1 MGELILNKIIN
12 DTVKQ
17 PLTLLDVDSLPEG
30 VCARLVGASGFTEI
44 TNENGD
50 DIPALA
56 WSTALARPE
65 CQDLIDG
72 RKMWVYCEHPESDEP
87 NPLKAIGC
95 VVSIDVDEE
104 NGVVNSVIDIFDN
117 EDGRRI
123 AQLIKYGSKLGVS
136 ERGRGLYEGGGDFG
150 TVIPD
155 SFYLLGIDVVTCP
168 AYPDAIPQAI
178 AASKNT
184 AILKDLKKMAQ
195 EASPELLKIM
205 SSMKLPKDVSSIVSS
220 RTETPGQKRARAA
233 LRKVQSAVNSEI
245 EEDEGK
251 RILSTSDPINFTV
264 VAEVEFKLVKDHSGL
279 HLTTVNG
286 EEVIPKAGQLLDSG
300 IMDLEVTAT
309 DPNLVHL
316 LPIDLIE
323 DEAAGI
329 IAVNLRRQLAKS
341 RTVVNLAADEEKT
354 ISETVALYGIYDEES
369 GYWFDNEQ
377 VDLKIDS
384 SVKNWVI
391 SSMRDHMSS
400 FERLNAKKSETIR
413 ATKAELA
420 ELRNSSEREIRTS
433 SRNLQKMTA
442 NVRTLT
448 TELAEQKRINSSL
461 RNQSIRSSKQGE
473 TRLSE
478 FQHALVE
485 CLVMITPG
493 SKASDFRINSS
504 TSAVELLNSRKEILK
519 NRAKI
524 NSTPVSIAKDKPIK
538 SSVNPE
544 DEIDSD
550 LLALIGGTGV

>member
-1 MGELILNKIIN
+1 MNKIIN

-30 VCARLVGASGFTEI
+30 VCARFVGASGFTEI

-65 CQDLIDG
+65 CQDLING

-150 TVIPD
+150 TVVPD

-178 AASKNT
+178 AASKNNT
-184 AILKDLKKMAQ
+184 AILKELKEMA
-195 EASPELLKIM
+195 ETASPELLKIM
-205 SSMKLPKDVSSIVSS
+205 SSMKLPKDVSCIVSS
-220 RTETPGQKRARAA
+220 REETPGQKRARAA
-233 LRKVQSAVNSEI
+233 LRKIKSAAVSSEI
-245 EEDEGK
+245 KEEEGK
-251 RILSTSDPINFTV
+251 RILSTTDPVNFTV
-264 VAEVEFKLVKDHSGL
+264 TAEVSFKLIKDHSGL
-279 HLTTVNG
+279 HLTTVDG
-286 EEVIPKAGQLLDSG
+286 KEVIPKADQLIDSG
-300 IMDLEVTAT
+300 ILTLEVTAT
-309 DPNLVHL
+309 DPDLVHL
-316 LPIDLIE
+316 LPSDLIE

-329 IAVNLRRQLAKS
+329 IAVNLRKQLAES
-341 RTVVNLAADEEKT
+341 RTVISLANDEVKT
-354 ISETVALYGIYDEES
+354 IDETIALYGAYDEES
-369 GYWFDNEQ
+369 GYWFDSDQ
-377 VDLKIDS
+377 VNLKIDS
-384 SVKNWVI
+384 SVKSWVI
-391 SSMRDHMSS
+391 SSMKSRISTL
-400 FERLNAKKSETIR
+400 ERLNVKKSEAIR
-413 ATKAELA
+413 SAKAEVD
-420 ELRNSSEREIRTS
+420 EIRNSSEKAIRASTQTIRTM
-433 SRNLQKMTA
+433 KA

-504 TSAVELLNSRKEILK
+504 TSAVDLLNSRKEILK

-550 LLALIGGTGV
+550 LLALIGGRGV